1 MAKQYTIKTSKE
13 YTITVDSKNII
24 IECNPHSDYLLF
36 KNFRSIFEEYEDKA
50 YFTCKGEVEY
60 PLVVEED
67 VLNIMRDKNKAIDKL
82 IEKFDLR
89 I

>member
-13 YTITVDSKNII
+13 YIVLVDSKNII
-24 IECNPHSDYLLF
+24 IECNPHSNYLLF
-36 KNFRSIFEEYEDKA
+36 RDISSIFEEYEDRA
-50 YFTCKGEVEY
+50 YFTRKGEVSY

-67 VLNIMRDKNKAIDKL
+67 VLEAMRVKNDAVDCL
-82 IEKFDLR
+82 IKKFDLR